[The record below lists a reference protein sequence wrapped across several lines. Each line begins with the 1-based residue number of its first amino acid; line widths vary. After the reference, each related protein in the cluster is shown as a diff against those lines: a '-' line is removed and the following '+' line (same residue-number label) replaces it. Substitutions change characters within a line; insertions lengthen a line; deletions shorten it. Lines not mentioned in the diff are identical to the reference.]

1 MKDLYT
7 DLHKDQDG
15 LIPRQACSVKCRV
28 YTYSVFTKVTD
39 RHICNSSGMRPQL
52 LPMIASSHFVP
63 QNRRAQFT
71 SSTPFTPKYV
81 YSTLGVS
88 GKASAA
94 FTYNERIRHQ
104 FILLENPEKKSRIA
118 LLNAAQA
125 EKIKKAK
132 ERRRLGVIGRN
143 EAIEKGMWKLK
154 KEQARCVSD
163 CCSGWIM
170 AIILAV
176 GGTCSYPCTVCG

>member
-1 MKDLYT
+1 
-7 DLHKDQDG
+7 
-15 LIPRQACSVKCRV
+15 
-28 YTYSVFTKVTD
+28 
-39 RHICNSSGMRPQL
+39 MRPQL
-52 LPMIASSHFVP
+52 PPMIASPHIVP

-81 YSTLGVS
+81 YSTIGVS